1 MTLREAIATLRR
13 RGLVETKRGRNGG
26 TFVQRRSEP
35 PEEPDRARLA
45 ATTVGQLRDLGDEQS
60 AISGATGE
68 LAASRA
74 TPHDL
79 RRLAVLAEQ
88 LVTASSRGARI
99 RADSRFHTEIA
110 VATRSERLL
119 RREVLLRAES
129 SGMLWLPHITPEDHH
144 EMCAEHDAIVAAIAA
159 EDGEAARTAAARHIR
174 ADLSRLRAGHRVAV
188 AAHDVTDGNADG

>member
-45 ATTVGQLRDLGDEQS
+45 TTTVGQLRDLGDEQS
-60 AISGATGE
+60 AISGATAE

-79 RRLAVLAEQ
+79 RRLTVLAEQ
-88 LVTASSRGARI
+88 LVTASSRGARM
-99 RADSRFHTEIA
+99 RADSRFHSEIA

-129 SGMLWLPHITPEDHH
+129 SGMLWLPHITPEDHRGMCEEH
-144 EMCAEHDAIVAAIAA
+144 EAIVAAIAA
-159 EDGEAARTAAARHIR
+159 EDGEAARAAAVRHSR
-174 ADLSRLRAGHRVAV
+174 ADLARLREGHRIANAV
-188 AAHDVTDGNADG
+188 HEAIDGNSDG